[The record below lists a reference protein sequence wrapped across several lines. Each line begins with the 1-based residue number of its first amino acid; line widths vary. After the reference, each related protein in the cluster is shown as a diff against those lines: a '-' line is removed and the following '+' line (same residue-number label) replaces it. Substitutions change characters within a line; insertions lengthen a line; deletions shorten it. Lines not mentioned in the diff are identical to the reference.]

1 MKKCVNGQYI
11 EMTQEEIDVL
21 NGSID
26 SSDNPTIEDRIVALE
41 QLQSPKFVNSIDL
54 IAENWVGNESPY
66 SQVVSISGVTP
77 HSKVDLQPNTE
88 QLSIFYEKDLS
99 FVAAN
104 EDGVITV
111 FCIGHKPTHDYTM
124 QVTVTEVIV
133 NE

>member
-11 EMTQEEIDVL
+11 EMTQEEIDAL
-21 NGSID
+21 IGSVD
-26 SSDNPTIEDRIVALE
+26 SSYEPTIEDRVATLE
-41 QLQSPKFVNSIDL
+41 QNQSPKFISSVEL
-54 IAENWVGNESPY
+54 LAENWVGDASPY
-66 SQVVSISGVTP
+66 SQVVSINGVTP
-77 HSKVDLQPNTE
+77 NSMVNLQPNTE

-104 EDGVITV
+104 EDGIVTV
-111 FCIGHKPTHDYTM
+111 FCIGQKPMYDYTM